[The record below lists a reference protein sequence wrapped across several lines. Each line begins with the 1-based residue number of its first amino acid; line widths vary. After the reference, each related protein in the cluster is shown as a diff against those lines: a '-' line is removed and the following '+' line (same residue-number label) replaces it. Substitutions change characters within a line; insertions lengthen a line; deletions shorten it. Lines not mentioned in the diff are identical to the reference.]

1 MYLVVLTSP
10 CVLAQASIFNLIDT
24 NTAMKSLSFGL
35 LLLLVQSTTFA
46 QRNSFRYQTG
56 LAHCFF
62 DGTPIVNSANKVI
75 FGESQYL
82 NRSNGFQYQRIL
94 DNSSRLQI
102 DILSYNHFYRTYNF
116 ENLPALPDS
125 ILFPMLTFTARKYVD
140 YQFCFLRHKPINKT
154 LAFQY
159 GIGPAFRYATYKYAP
174 PLTVEPGPGPVV
186 SNYTSSIYPF
196 DIGANVRGEMTYT
209 PVKWLT
215 FFTQVNLVGLFF
227 RFENPFFLTT
237 VPLIPASKPLQMNF
251 PSRFDLSLRFGV
263 GINI

>member
-1 MYLVVLTSP
+1 MYPVVLTSP
-10 CVLAQASIFNLIDT
+10 CVLAQASIFNLIYS
-24 NTAMKSLSFGL
+24 NTAMKFFTFSL
-35 LLLLVQSTTFA
+35 LLFLIQSTSFA

-94 DNSSRLQI
+94 DNRTRLQI

-125 ILFPMLTFTARKYVD
+125 ILFPMLTFTERKYVD
-140 YQFCFLRHKPINKT
+140 FQFCFLRHKPINKI

-159 GIGPAFRYATYKYAP
+159 GIGASFRFATYRYAP
-174 PLTVEPGPGPVV
+174 PLTVESGPGPVF
-186 SNYTSSIYPF
+186 SDNAYSINPF
-196 DIGANVRGEMTYT
+196 DIGANVRGEITYT
-209 PVKWLT
+209 PFKWLT
-215 FFTQVNLVGLFF
+215 FFSQVNLVGMFF
-227 RFENPFFLTT
+227 RFEDPFYPTNVSLR
-237 VPLIPASKPLQMNF
+237 PASKPLQMNF

-263 GINI
+263 GFNI